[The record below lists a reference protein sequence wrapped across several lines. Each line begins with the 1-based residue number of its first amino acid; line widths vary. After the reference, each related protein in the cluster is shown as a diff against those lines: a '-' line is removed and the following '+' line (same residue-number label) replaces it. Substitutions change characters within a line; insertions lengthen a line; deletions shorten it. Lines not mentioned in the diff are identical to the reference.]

1 MNKVFDIDKIWAYS
15 ITSVMAFFEPLWVLI
30 LWFFVFIAC
39 DFVTGIS
46 AAIKERQIITSNGLS
61 RTIKKLLMY
70 TMVIVLVHA
79 IDKDMLVVVD
89 LGLAKICATIIC
101 GIELYSILENCYR
114 LTGNAVFQILTQ
126 FTLKKIEDET
136 GVKIKGDKKCHK
148 SHSKN

>member
-1 MNKVFDIDKIWAYS
+1 MSKIFDIHKIWAYS
-15 ITSVMAFFEPLWVLI
+15 ISGVLAFFEPLWVLM
-30 LWFFVFIAC
+30 LWFFIFVLC
-39 DFVTGIS
+39 DMVTGIS
-46 AAIKERQIITSNGLS
+46 ASIKERKIITSNKLS

-114 LTGNAVFQILTQ
+114 ITGNKVFKVLTQ
-126 FTLKKIEDET
+126 FTLKKIESET
-136 GVKIKGDKKCHK
+136 GVEIETKHKKQRK
-148 SHSKN
+148 SRQ

>member
-1 MNKVFDIDKIWAYS
+1 MDKVLDIDKIWAYIIAS
-15 ITSVMAFFEPLWVLI
+15 TISFFEPLWCLF
-30 LWFFVFIAC
+30 LWFFIFIAC

-114 LTGNAVFQILTQ
+114 LTGNRVFKILTQ
-126 FTLKKIEDET
+126 FVLKKVENEA
-136 GVKIKGDKKCHK
+136 GVYLKEEEK
-148 SHSKN
+148 

>member
-1 MNKVFDIDKIWAYS
+1 MHEVFDINKAFAYS

-30 LWFFVFIAC
+30 LWFFIFVAC

-46 AAIKERQIITSNGLS
+46 ASIKERKIITSNKLS

-70 TMVIVLVHA
+70 CMVIVLVHA

-114 LTGNAVFQILTQ
+114 ITGNKVFKVLTQ
-126 FTLKKIEDET
+126 FTLKKIENET
-136 GVKIKGDKKCHK
+136 GVIIKRR
-148 SHSKN
+148 

>member
-1 MNKVFDIDKIWAYS
+1 MSKIFDAHKIWAYS

-30 LWFFVFIAC
+30 LWFFIFVAC
-39 DFVTGIS
+39 DFATGIS
-46 AAIKERQIITSNGLS
+46 ASIKERKIITSNKLS

-114 LTGNAVFQILTQ
+114 LTGNQVFKVLTQ
-126 FTLKKIEDET
+126 FTLKKIEHQT
-136 GVKIKGDKKCHK
+136 GVDLEHKRRKK
-148 SHSKN
+148 